1 MTPDQLIYDY
11 LFELSLNAGYTTY
24 DHLPLESENSLY
36 PFVVIGVVQ
45 TIPITTKDAVYGQ
58 ITVNIDVWGNA
69 ESRFEISKIMNDIFV
84 QAMQPVRIQG
94 YSIRLRI
101 DRSDNQ
107 IIQDMSV
114 PNTILNHGMLT
125 LIFNIN

>member
-24 DHLPLESENSLY
+24 DHLPLESENVQY
-36 PFVVIGVVQ
+36 PFVVIGAVQ
-45 TIPITTKDAVYGQ
+45 TIPITTKNAVYGQ

-84 QAMQPVRIQG
+84 QAMQPACIQS
-94 YSIRLRI
+94 YSVRLRI

>member
-24 DHLPLESENSLY
+24 DHLPLESENAQY
-36 PFVVIGVVQ
+36 PFVVIGAVQ
-45 TIPITTKDAVYGQ
+45 TIPTTTKNAVYGQ

-94 YSIRLRI
+94 YSVRLRI

>member
-11 LFELSLNAGYTTY
+11 LFELSLKAGYTTY
-24 DHLPLESENSLY
+24 DHLPLESENAPY
-36 PFVVIGVVQ
+36 PFVVIGAVQ
-45 TIPITTKDAVYGQ
+45 TIQTTTKNAVYGQ

-69 ESRFEISKIMNDIFV
+69 ESRFEIFKIMNDIFV
-84 QAMQPVRIQG
+84 QAMQPVCIQG
-94 YSIRLRI
+94 YSVRLRI

>member
-11 LFELSLNAGYTTY
+11 LFELSLNAGYTIY
-24 DHLPLESENSLY
+24 DHLPLEGENAPY
-36 PFVVIGVVQ
+36 PFVVIGAVQ
-45 TIPITTKDAVYGQ
+45 TTPTTTKNAVYGQ

-94 YSIRLRI
+94 YSVRLRI